1 MTSINIHNLS
11 KSYGDTRAVQH
22 LSLEVKKGELFGLIG
37 PDGAGKTTVFRM
49 LTTLLLPDEGTATI
63 EGWDIVKDYKEIRKH
78 VGYMPGRFSLY
89 QDLTV
94 EENLSFFATV
104 FGTTISENY
113 DLIKDIYEQIKPFSN
128 RRAGKLSGGMK
139 QKLALCCA
147 LIHKP
152 KVLLLDEPTTG
163 VDVVSRKE
171 FWQMLARLKAQGIS
185 ILVSTPY
192 MDEASLCDRIALIQ
206 SGKVLSTSTPSQI
219 IAQYP
224 TALYAVKATD
234 LYALLQHLR
243 EDPHIDSCYP
253 FGEYLH
259 LTLKK
264 DTNITLFQQQLKGTF
279 PHLEWKAIIP
289 TIEDSFIRLME
300 GEVGANGNS
309 PLPNIGKLIN

>member
-94 EENLSFFATV
+94 EENLTFFATV
-104 FGTTISENY
+104 FGTTIAENY

>member
-1 MTSINIHNLS
+1 MNSITIHNLS
-11 KSYGDTRAVQH
+11 KSYGDIHAVQH

-37 PDGAGKTTVFRM
+37 PDGVGKTTVFRM
-49 LTTLLLPDEGTATI
+49 LTTLLLPDEGTASI
-63 EGWDIVKDYKEIRKH
+63 GGWDIVKDYKEIRKH

-94 EENLSFFATV
+94 EENLTFFATV

-171 FWQMLARLKAQGIS
+171 FWEMLKKLKEQGIS

-206 SGKVLSTSTPSQI
+206 SGKVLSTSTPKQI

-224 TALYAVKATD
+224 TALYAIKAPN
-234 LYALLQHLR
+234 LYTLLQHLR

-259 LTLKK
+259 LTLKE
-264 DTNITLFQQQLKGTF
+264 DTNITLFQPHLKTTF
-279 PHLEWKAIIP
+279 PHLDWQPITP

-300 GEVGANGNS
+300 EKGN
-309 PLPNIGKLIN
+309 I